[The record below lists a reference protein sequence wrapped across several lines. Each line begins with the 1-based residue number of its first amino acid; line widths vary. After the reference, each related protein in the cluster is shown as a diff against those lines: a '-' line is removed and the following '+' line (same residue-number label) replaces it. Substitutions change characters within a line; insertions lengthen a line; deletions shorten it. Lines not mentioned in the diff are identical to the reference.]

1 MIAEL
6 PLPPAAYLPR
16 GLLAEMEATAP
27 SLRLDGA
34 DVEFSSEVL
43 LEHGGETYLV
53 STPTRSLPAAIRA
66 AVERFPGATVL
77 TARRRM
83 VVIEEEETNDRVEPA

>member
-16 GLLAEMEATAP
+16 GLLAEIESSTPA
-27 SLRLDGA
+27 LRLDGA

-43 LEHGGETYLV
+43 LEHEGQQYLV

-66 AVERFPGATVL
+66 AVGRFPGATVL

-83 VVIEEEETNDRVEPA
+83 VVIEEEEITGH